1 MGGARYC
8 IMRSSTRTGIGYCR
22 LSREDRGTSV
32 GLEVQM
38 DSLRNWMERD
48 DVTALRTGCN
58 TDFTER
64 DDGFFLEDASGRTVS
79 KRPIFSK
86 LLETLGSKQ
95 IEVDVFYCYTTDRLS
110 RNMNDQTK
118 LYKFFVDHGIELKIT
133 NMPNLQKQAT
143 GGGFTASSLIQ
154 NTAQGMVDTFYPAFV
169 SDKVRESFVEKAEK
183 EGRWWGRLPPGF
195 DLNQFGKLVPN
206 CQAVI
211 DIIKYLRMGYNP
223 HEIANLNIVDKRTEK
238 RLICQKC
245 QTEHSYRAKRCK
257 YCKTSHWDEVEKEV
271 ITKYY
276 TSKVYRLEKTLK
288 NYASRMQLPDEIYEA
303 KPRKNRTRKTK
314 KFQIRNVHQASS
326 ASSSSQESQPRA
338 VELEVEDSNLPE
350 RPQEQYQ
357 YEHQEQTSSGDES
370 QSPQF
375 GEY

>member
-118 LYKFFVDHGIELKIT
+118 LYKFFGDHGIELKIT

-223 HEIANLNIVDKRTEK
+223 HEIANLNIVDKRIEK

-257 YCKTSHWDEVEKEV
+257 HCKTAHWDEVEKEV

-288 NYASRMQLPDEIYEA
+288 NYASRVKLPDELYDA
-303 KPRKNRTRKTK
+303 KPRKNRTRKMK
-314 KFQIRNVHQASS
+314 KFQIRNIHQASS
-326 ASSSSQESQPRA
+326 ASSFSQESEPRA

-357 YEHQEQTSSGDES
+357 DELQEQASSGDES

-375 GEY
+375 GDY